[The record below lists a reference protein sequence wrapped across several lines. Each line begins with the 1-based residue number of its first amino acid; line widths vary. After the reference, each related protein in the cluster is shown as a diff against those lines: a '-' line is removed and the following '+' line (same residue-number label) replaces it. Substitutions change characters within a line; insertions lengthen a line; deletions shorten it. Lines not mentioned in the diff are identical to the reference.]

1 MNGGRSKIG
10 PSSTSFPGDTPVPPG
25 VSPTWLADNVC
36 ITYWAS
42 NPAVIQRTGP
52 VRSWR
57 GASATQTGRPR
68 APPPMG
74 RALAGR
80 ALREGEGGERHPT
93 ERPRNHQA
101 GGPGGEGGAR
111 PV

>member
-57 GASATQTGRPR
+57 GTSATMTGSSGSHPQ
-68 APPPMG
+68 MG
-74 RALAGR
+74 RSLAMRSFEMWKGMN
-80 ALREGEGGERHPT
+80 GIT
-93 ERPRNHQA
+93 T
-101 GGPGGEGGAR
+101 
-111 PV
+111 